1 MYAGCYCPVIVVYIE
16 MFRLLKSFM
25 PILRSAK
32 QHDVLGFGSTYG
44 GFRGAVGLISEI
56 NHL

>member
-1 MYAGCYCPVIVVYIE
+1 MVINYVRWMLLSDSE